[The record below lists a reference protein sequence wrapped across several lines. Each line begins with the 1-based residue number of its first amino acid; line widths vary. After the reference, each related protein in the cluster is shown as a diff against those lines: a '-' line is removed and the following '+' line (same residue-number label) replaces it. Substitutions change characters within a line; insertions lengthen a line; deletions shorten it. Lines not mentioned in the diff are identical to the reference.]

1 MAETIRVVLAD
12 DHAVVRTGYR
22 RLLELEPDMHV
33 VADLS
38 DSEAVCQWFSTPQPT
53 PQAADVLVLDLSM
66 PGRGGLEALAW
77 VKAKQPALRVLI
89 FSMHESPA
97 MVGQALKAGADG
109 YLSKSSE
116 PEALIDGMRQ
126 VMRGE
131 QVLSPDLAA
140 ALARQ
145 TNPAHLGLSPR
156 EFEIFRLLA
165 AGRSVE
171 EVAQRLYISLKTA
184 ANYQTMIRQKTG
196 FGSPVEMYRH
206 AQAHGLLD
214 GSE

>member
-1 MAETIRVVLAD
+1 MAENIRVVLAD

-22 RLLELEPDMHV
+22 RLLELEPDMEV

-38 DSEAVCQWFSTPQPT
+38 DSEAVCQWFSGGQT
-53 PQAADVLVLDLSM
+53 AADVLVLDLSM

-97 MVGQALKAGADG
+97 MVGQALRAGADG
-109 YLSKSSE
+109 YLAKSSE
-116 PEALIDGMRQ
+116 PEALIDGVRQ
-126 VMRGE
+126 VVRGE
-131 QVLSPDLAA
+131 QVLSPELAA

-145 TNPAHLGLSPR
+145 SNPAHLGLSPR